1 MRRKKSKIFLPII
14 ILFLLLIGCENIFS
28 PNNSIVSGTVTD
40 ENNIPYPSAKVNID
54 SNWTLTD
61 SDGKFKLVGISS
73 GNHKIE
79 ARGIT
84 AYYGFTKVNIDTNF
98 MGRSNSEESGVIIK
112 MTLCDFSNFK
122 TIPGGEIYGEFEGN
136 YIMNSENSPYIVTGD
151 IKISGNSFLWIREG
165 VEIKV
170 NSDDI
175 QNLGY
180 DPGRVEIIV
189 YGDLRSEGTYD
200 NPVTITSSETF
211 PNTSDWRGIINYGNL
226 IVNYNIIKHAS
237 SAIYSRQGKN
247 VNINNCKI
255 EGNSRGIGI
264 DHNLNDAIISNCS
277 FISNNNNAIELWRV
291 DNCVIKNCL
300 IISNGSGIGLCCYD
314 CKTSILYNTIS
325 GNTNYA
331 ISNNCLSSD
340 NKQEFTIM
348 NNIITNNNIGLFFE
362 IPIINDYND
371 VFNNTKNYSGCS
383 PGANDVSVDPMFV
396 DPANSNYRLQAASQ
410 CNTASE
416 TGGEI
421 GAYGDG
427 GSPF

>member
-28 PNNSIVSGTVTD
+28 PNNGIVSGTITD
-40 ENNIPYPSAKVNID
+40 ENDIPYPSAKVNID

-61 SDGKFKLVGISS
+61 SNGKFKLVGISS

-84 AYYGFTKVNIDTNF
+84 AYYGSTKINIDNNF
-98 MGRSNSEESGVIIK
+98 MGCSNSEKSGVIIK
-112 MTLCDFSNFK
+112 MTLCDFSDFK
-122 TIPGGEIYGEFEGN
+122 TIPGGEIYGELEGN

-151 IKISGNSFLWIREG
+151 IKITENSFLWIREG
-165 VEIKV
+165 TEIKV

-180 DPGRVEIIV
+180 DSGKVEIIV

-211 PNTSDWRGIINYGNL
+211 PQTQDWYGIRNYGNL
-226 IVNYNIIKHAS
+226 ILNYNIIKHAYF
-237 SAIYSRQGKN
+237 AIESQQSKN
-247 VNINNCKI
+247 SIIGNCRIEDCSTGIYIHNN
-255 EGNSRGIGI
+255 S
-264 DHNLNDAIISNCS
+264 NDANISNCS
-277 FISNNNNAIELWRV
+277 FINNYNAIILWYV
-291 DNCVIKNCL
+291 NNCAIKNCL
-300 IISNGSGIGLCCYD
+300 IVSGGKGIRLCCYD

-325 GNTNYA
+325 GNKNYG
-331 ISNNCLSSD
+331 ISYSCSSTD
-340 NKQEFTIM
+340 NKQKFTIM

-371 VFNNTKNYSGCS
+371 VYDNTVNYSGCNT
-383 PGANDVSVDPMFV
+383 GANDISVDPMFV
-396 DPANSNYRLQAASQ
+396 DPANLNYRLQANSP